1 MPENREK
8 ITFWVSKE
16 QKDKLMQYIKL
27 SSDNGITSFMISAI
41 EFYGGFCLSS
51 QKSGYLPL
59 ALSSAMQGTVKL
71 SEDRI
76 SKLLFKNTVELSM
89 LMNIISATTDVDED
103 TLKKLRLKCIN
114 EVKATNGKVTFEEI
128 NKYQKGWYILV

>member
-128 NKYQKGWYILV
+128 NKYQKG

>member
-1 MPENREK
+1 
-8 ITFWVSKE
+8 
-16 QKDKLMQYIKL
+16 MQYINL
-27 SSDNGITSFMISAI
+27 SPDNGITAFMISAI
-41 EFYGGFCLSS
+41 EFYGGYCLSS

-59 ALSSAMQGTVKL
+59 ALSSAMQGTIKL

-76 SKLLFKNTVELSM
+76 AKLLFKNTVELSM

-128 NKYQKGWYILV
+128 NKYQKG

>member
-27 SSDNGITSFMISAI
+27 STDNGITSFMISAI

-59 ALSSAMQGTVKL
+59 ALSSAMQGTIKL

-128 NKYQKGWYILV
+128 NKYQKG

>member
-16 QKDKLMQYIKL
+16 QKKKLKQYINL
-27 SSDNGITSFMISAI
+27 SSEDSITAFMISAI
-41 EFYGGFCLSS
+41 EFYGGFCMSS

-59 ALSSAMQGTVKL
+59 ALSSAMQGTIKL

-76 SKLLFKNTVELSM
+76 AKLLFKNTVELSM
-89 LMNIISATTDVDED
+89 LMNIISATTDIDNE
-103 TLKKLRLKCIN
+103 TLKKLRLKCMN

-128 NKYQKGWYILV
+128 NEYQKG

>member
-16 QKDKLMQYIKL
+16 QKEKLMQYINL
-27 SSDNGITSFMISAI
+27 SPDNGITAFMISAI
-41 EFYGGFCLSS
+41 EFYGGYCLSS

-59 ALSSAMQGTVKL
+59 ALSSAMQGTIKR

-76 SKLLFKNTVELSM
+76 AKLLFKNTVELSM

-128 NKYQKGWYILV
+128 NKYQKG

>member
-16 QKDKLMQYIKL
+16 QKKKLKQYINL
-27 SSDNGITSFMISAI
+27 SPEDSITAFMISAI
-41 EFYGGFCLSS
+41 EFYGGFCMSS

-59 ALSSAMQGTVKL
+59 ALSSAMQGTIKT

-76 SKLLFKNTVELSM
+76 SRLLFKNTVELSM
-89 LMNIISATTDVDED
+89 LMNIISATTDVGDD
-103 TLKKLRLKCIN
+103 TLKKLRLKCMN
-114 EVKATNGKVTFEEI
+114 EVKATNGKMTFEEI
-128 NKYQKGWYILV
+128 NKYQKG